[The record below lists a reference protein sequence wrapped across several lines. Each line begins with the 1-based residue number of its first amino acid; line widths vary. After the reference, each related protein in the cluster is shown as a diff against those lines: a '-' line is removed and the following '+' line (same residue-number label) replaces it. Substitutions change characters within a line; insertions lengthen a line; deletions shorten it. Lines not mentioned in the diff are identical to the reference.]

1 MSPITSQIEIARPCH
16 EVFAYATDPTRFAE
30 WQADVVSARMVEGGE
45 EGELG
50 AKFTTVRRIGRGTR
64 AMTQEIIESTPPMRW
79 AARGVDGP
87 VRPNVVL
94 TVEPLEGY
102 ARSRVTFRMDFEA
115 HGLGRLI
122 VPLLVRPMAARRAPR
137 SYRHLK
143 ERLEGSARPTGST
156 G

>member
-1 MSPITSQIEIARPCH
+1 MSPIRSQIEIARPCH

-30 WQADVVSARMVEGGE
+30 WQDDIVSAHMMEGGE
-45 EGELG
+45 KGQVG
-50 AKFTTVRRIGRGTR
+50 ATFTTVRRVGGGKR
-64 AMTQEIIESTPPMRW
+64 AVTQEIVESTPPIQW

-94 TVEPLEGY
+94 TVEPLEDN

-137 SYRHLK
+137 SYQHLK